1 MNEIKENFDS
11 GYNIGSEEDYNRL
24 INILTEKYGDI
35 EIPSMH
41 SIQAMIDRDDFV
53 QINRGTYKA
62 KEYAVNL
69 SEKLVEEITD
79 YIIKNSPIVPY
90 SLIFEK
96 FKQTLEKIG
105 IDNRFYLKGVID
117 DKLPKEFNTTRDFI
131 NTNSNEELT
140 LYDVMPKIFKEFDN
154 EFTMEDIKQKMPG
167 LNEYNYENYVRA
179 EEENGLIR
187 ISPKTY
193 IYIDKL
199 NITQETK
206 EELKQYIDNLFEK
219 MESKILTAQKIYA
232 NLSIMNRELLNK
244 LHITARFGDFELFS
258 IIKNLF
264 KEDYYYSRPVIS
276 KEENFTTS
284 SYLLI
289 KEYVRKMDK
298 FNYNDIKNYIYK
310 MHIGGIWS
318 YINFMED
325 LSDEY
330 VQINKDS
337 MMKIEKFEI
346 SEDKLER
353 IKEFIDLLLKGKEF
367 RTDNF
372 DGYFMLPKLNKP
384 WNKYLLI
391 GIIRSYFK
399 DEYEIEN
406 TTKFY
411 DTTEFIVR
419 RIG

>member
-1 MNEIKENFDS
+1 
-11 GYNIGSEEDYNRL
+11 
-24 INILTEKYGDI
+24 
-35 EIPSMH
+35 
-41 SIQAMIDRDDFV
+41 
-53 QINRGTYKA
+53 
-62 KEYAVNL
+62 
-69 SEKLVEEITD
+69 
-79 YIIKNSPIVPY
+79 
-90 SLIFEK
+90 
-96 FKQTLEKIG
+96 
-105 IDNRFYLKGVID
+105 
-117 DKLPKEFNTTRDFI
+117 
-131 NTNSNEELT
+131 
-140 LYDVMPKIFKEFDN
+140 
-154 EFTMEDIKQKMPG
+154 
-167 LNEYNYENYVRA
+167 
-179 EEENGLIR
+179 
-187 ISPKTY
+187 
-193 IYIDKL
+193 
-199 NITQETK
+199 
-206 EELKQYIDNLFEK
+206 
-219 MESKILTAQKIYA
+219 MESKILTVQKIYA

-258 IIKNLF
+258 IIKYLF

-298 FNYNDIKNYIYK
+298 FSYNDIKNYIYK
-310 MHIGGIWS
+310 MHIGGLYS
-318 YINFMED
+318 YMNFMED

-346 SEDKLER
+346 SEDKLEK
-353 IKEFIDLLLKGKEF
+353 IKDFVDLLLKGKDF

-406 TTKFY
+406 TSKFY